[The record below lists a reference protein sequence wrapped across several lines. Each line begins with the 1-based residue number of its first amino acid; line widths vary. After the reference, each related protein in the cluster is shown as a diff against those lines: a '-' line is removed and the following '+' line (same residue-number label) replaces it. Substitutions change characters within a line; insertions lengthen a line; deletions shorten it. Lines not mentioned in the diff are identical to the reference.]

1 MRVLAASI
9 LGIALLACASPQPL
23 EKSYYL
29 LRGEGGQT
37 EGVVRSEARVGLGRV
52 LVAAYLDHTG
62 LALETAPNVV
72 RPARN
77 HLWSEPLDQGLL
89 IYLRSSVSAALG
101 EQIGY
106 RAPPGVLW
114 DQVVDVFV
122 EQLHGTMTGRA
133 LIVAAYRITGPEGA
147 VAEYRFS
154 RSTESPS
161 EGYAGLVSAE
171 KQLVRDLGEAIAG
184 SIRETR

>member
-1 MRVLAASI
+1 M
-9 LGIALLACASPQPL
+9 
-23 EKSYYL
+23 
-29 LRGEGGQT
+29 
-37 EGVVRSEARVGLGRV
+37 
-52 LVAAYLDHTG
+52 
-62 LALETAPNVV
+62 V

-106 RAPPGVLW
+106 RAPQGVVW

-133 LIVAAYRITGPEGA
+133 LIVAAISCQVLKEKCFSGTIIKHLAKNACVAQYWRLGPKLRRKEIHG
-147 VAEYRFS
+147 S
-154 RSTESPS
+154 SPTSESVGGRRP
-161 EGYAGLVSAE
+161 Y
-171 KQLVRDLGEAIAG
+171 D
-184 SIRETR
+184 